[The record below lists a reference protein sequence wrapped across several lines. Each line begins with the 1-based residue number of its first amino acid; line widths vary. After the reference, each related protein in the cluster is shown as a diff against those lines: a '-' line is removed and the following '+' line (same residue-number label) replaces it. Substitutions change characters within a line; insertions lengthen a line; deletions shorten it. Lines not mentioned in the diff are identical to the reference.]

1 MKKMKRFLGIMT
13 AMIMAVTMLAG
24 CGGNGK
30 GNSDST
36 EGNTL
41 KFGCFSYSE
50 SLDPANMINAAWCNS
65 RYGVGECLFKYKD
78 DLSVENKIG
87 RAHV

>member
-1 MKKMKRFLGIMT
+1 MKKMKRFLGIIT

-50 SLDPANMINAAWCNS
+50 SLDPANMINAA
-65 RYGVGECLFKYKD
+65 GVTAVMVLENVS
-78 DLSVENKIG
+78 LSIKMT
-87 RAHV
+87 

>member
-1 MKKMKRFLGIMT
+1 
-13 AMIMAVTMLAG
+13 MLAG

-50 SLDPANMINAAWCNS
+50 SLDPANMINAA
-65 RYGVGECLFKYKD
+65 GVTAVMVLENVS
-78 DLSVENKIG
+78 LSIKMT
-87 RAHV
+87 

>member
-1 MKKMKRFLGIMT
+1 MKKMKRFLGIMI

-50 SLDPANMINAAWCNS
+50 SLDPANMINAEVIFSTRFTSPFWRAIA
-65 RYGVGECLFKYKD
+65 L
-78 DLSVENKIG
+78 LSSLKKSISTLS
-87 RAHV
+87 

>member
-1 MKKMKRFLGIMT
+1 MKKMKRFLGIMI

-41 KFGCFSYSE
+41 KFGCLYKYSSISE
-50 SLDPANMINAAWCNS
+50 SVPPLAIIS
-65 RYGVGECLFKYKD
+65 SI
-78 DLSVENKIG
+78 LSFQVFITLNPF
-87 RAHV
+87 